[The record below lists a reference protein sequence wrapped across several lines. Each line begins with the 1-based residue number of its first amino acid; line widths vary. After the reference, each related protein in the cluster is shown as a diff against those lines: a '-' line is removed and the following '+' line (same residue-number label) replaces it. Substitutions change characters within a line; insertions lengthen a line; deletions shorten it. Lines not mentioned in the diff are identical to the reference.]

1 MIRHLNAL
9 TAFARNMFSLPP
21 APAWTIYSGIL
32 FVIPAAIVLQYRS
45 LYLVSLGLSDTEV
58 GMYSFAFIPLGVICL
73 WIAGYLTDTWGRK
86 MTLFLFDAVSWSGY
100 CLLLALAQN
109 KWWAVAALFFFIA
122 NQGSGPPYQCLLI
135 EGVAVRKRAV
145 VYSVLQI
152 VNFIPFLLFFPLL

>member
-1 MIRHLNAL
+1 MRFPHRGHPEKILQRQPRGRGGHVEGPGRMIRHLSAL
-9 TAFARNMFSLPP
+9 TAFARNMFLLPP

-58 GMYSFAFIPLGVICL
+58 GMYSFAFIPLGVVCL

-100 CLLLALAQN
+100 CLLLALA
-109 KWWAVAALFFFIA
+109 
-122 NQGSGPPYQCLLI
+122 
-135 EGVAVRKRAV
+135 
-145 VYSVLQI
+145 
-152 VNFIPFLLFFPLL
+152 